1 MHICNNLRQNVP
13 LCLFLK
19 PYGYTSLP
27 CIPTGRYVDARVL
40 FRILVVVMYNLH
52 LLCCDYW
59 SSGCNNW
66 CHDLE
71 LKTFVASPIY
81 IYMTCDLLSRDC
93 ISILTY
99 IVFILKNILPLSYSH
114 GYIWF
119 VLVCFTCNH
128 QLYCHVSMIF
138 NMIVM
143 TFCFIL
149 LRVSY
154 LFA

>member
-1 MHICNNLRQNVP
+1 MHICNSNWLRQNVP

-19 PYGYTSLP
+19 IYGYTGLLY
-27 CIPTGRYVDARVL
+27 IPTGQYFDVRVL
-40 FRILVVVMYNLH
+40 FRIIAVVMYNLH

-59 SSGCNNW
+59 SSGYNYW

-71 LKTFVASPIY
+71 LKTFVASPTY
-81 IYMTCDLLSRDC
+81 IYMTCHLLFRDS
-93 ISILTY
+93 ISILTS
-99 IVFILKNILPLSYSH
+99 IVVTLKNILPLSYSH

-138 NMIVM
+138 NRIVM

-154 LFA
+154 